1 MSDAHDN
8 HGKMVEKAT
17 VETVDVTVA
26 GSFGFGN
33 AGDEAVPL
41 AMSDLLDG
49 FTPRVRF
56 RTISRYDKPDCQ
68 STIGLGPDDA
78 ERRRSLAGHPMFF
91 IGGGIVEPRANAVLF
106 RCLRGM
112 RSCEPSGIAL
122 FGANVEAGVSFNW
135 RWKRAVRRALAPA
148 KALCVRDEESRAA
161 LVELLPARTI
171 DVIGDVVL
179 AMRPDI
185 VVPTSVAGLGRFIA
199 VTLAPRWSR
208 SPGWHRWIAHQL
220 AGLGKHID
228 ADIVFVPMSVC
239 HDDDRTGHAA
249 VAAEMRKINGNI
261 AVHELLDDHCPRTL
275 SAIFAASSLVVG
287 MRLHTCVMAVAQNVP
302 TLMLAYHPKVAG
314 FARTVG
320 LERFCL
326 PAERPAHQHDGTYG
340 YRFEDTGLIDTDL
353 RAIADEALEHA
364 SFRRVIEMRE
374 HMSSRFVDTMREC
387 GIALRATAHTEVSV

>member
-1 MSDAHDN
+1 MSEVRDN
-8 HGKMVEKAT
+8 SNQHASA
-17 VETVDVTVA
+17 ETVDVTLA

-49 FTPRVRF
+49 YTPRVRF
-56 RTISRYDKPDCQ
+56 RTITRYDQPDCA
-68 STIGLGPDDA
+68 STIGLGPADA
-78 ERRRSLAGHPMFF
+78 ERRRSLEGHPMFF

-106 RCLRGM
+106 RCLRGT
-112 RSCEPSGIAL
+112 RASAPSDIAL

-148 KALCVRDEESRAA
+148 RALHVRDEESRAA
-161 LVELLPARTI
+161 LAELLPARSI
-171 DVIGDVVL
+171 EVLGDVVL

-185 VVPTSVAGLGRFIA
+185 VVPSSVAGLGRFIA

-208 SPGWHRWIAHQL
+208 APGWRTWIAHQL
-220 AGLGKHID
+220 VGLSRHLD
-228 ADIVFVPMSVC
+228 ADIIFVPMSVC
-239 HDDDRTGHAA
+239 HDDDRTEHAA
-249 VAAEMRKINGNI
+249 VAPEIRKINGDI

-326 PAERPAHQHDGTYG
+326 PAARPARQHDDTYG
-340 YRFEDTGLIDTDL
+340 YRFEDTDLIDTDL
-353 RAIADEALEHA
+353 RAIADEALEHTC
-364 SFRRVIEMRE
+364 FRRVIELRE
-374 HMSSRFVDTMREC
+374 RMVARFVDTMREC
-387 GIALRATAHTEVSV
+387 GVTLRAPAHTEVSV